1 MIRKILVRD
10 YLRGYGDMTAEER
23 KAFVGRGGEW
33 LAQDGARLLNMT
45 DRPMARSQSLMTI
58 TTRWAA
64 EDTKAVTDGI
74 MLMSALVGVADTW
87 LPTQIYMKSAYRAV
101 RQVVAIL
108 SEIPQGTER
117 GGVWAAPE
125 LPAMGAKT
133 VTRGNG
139 KTSETA
145 ARLQGK
151 GWQGHLQPVPAMKK
165 LPKAE
170 QMTKHPGIEK
180 GSGVALQPLAKSAA
194 GAGAGKPQALPAAV
208 GATANPGSKRQGGNA
223 IATQQTKKEQQ
234 PTDTSLTSHLSP
246 LTSKMVPARPRHIDQ
261 YVHLLPKETQER
273 AAGYGELMRQ
283 LGEARDNMQLLMDD
297 DHASAKS
304 REQWAKQATK
314 LDKKIRAI
322 RDELDREWEKVA
334 ESGRVRV
341 DALGNAYVV
350 EMRNEKGEMRNDDAA
365 ADTSLTSDLSPLTS
379 ELSSEQRK
387 RRRDLRKWLIDLR
400 RGKEGKDREKRI
412 EQWRVNWKEYLT
424 LEPKEKALEDEKIL
438 EAAKHFGIDIGGNPA
453 EHGTDANGVKKE

>member
-1 MIRKILVRD
+1 MIKKILVRD
-10 YLRGYGDMTAEER
+10 YLKGYGDMTAEER
-23 KAFVGRGGEW
+23 KAFVGRVGEW
-33 LAQDGARLLNMT
+33 LVSDGARLLKLT

-58 TTRWAA
+58 TTRWTA
-64 EDTKAVTDGI
+64 EDAKAVTDGI

-117 GGVWAAPE
+117 GGVWTAPE

-194 GAGAGKPQALPAAV
+194 GAGAGKPQALPSSVAGTGQTEKPLPMIKTEGKEYDAA
-208 GATANPGSKRQGGNA
+208 
-223 IATQQTKKEQQ
+223 
-234 PTDTSLTSHLSP
+234 TDTVRVQCAV
-246 LTSKMVPARPRHIDQ
+246 VPARPKHIDQ
-261 YVHLLPKETQER
+261 YVHLLPKATQER

-304 REQWAKQATK
+304 REQWAKQATRI
-314 LDKKIRAI
+314 DKKTRALKE
-322 RDELDREWEKVA
+322 ELDREWGKVA
-334 ESGRVRV
+334 ASGRVV
-341 DALGNAYVV
+341 IDDLGMAHLVPTSQC
-350 EMRNEKGEMRNDDAA
+350 DAA
-365 ADTSLTSDLSPLTS
+365 LNGTGADGEGGEQEPAELT
-379 ELSSEQRK
+379 SEQRK

-400 RGKEGKDREKRI
+400 RGKEGKNREKRI
-412 EQWRVNWKEYLT
+412 EQWRVNWQEYLT
-424 LEPKEKALEDEKIL
+424 LEPKEKALQDEKIL
-438 EAAKHFGIDIGGNPA
+438 EAAKHFGIDLLQIATN
-453 EHGTDANGVKKE
+453 

>member
-1 MIRKILVRD
+1 
-10 YLRGYGDMTAEER
+10 MTE
-23 KAFVGRGGEW
+23 
-33 LAQDGARLLNMT
+33 
-45 DRPMARSQSLMTI
+45 
-58 TTRWAA
+58 
-64 EDTKAVTDGI
+64 GI
-74 MLMSALVGVADTW
+74 SLMSAMVAVADTW

-117 GGVWAAPE
+117 GGVGAAPE
-125 LPAMGAKT
+125 LPAMGAKA

-194 GAGAGKPQALPAAV
+194 GAGAGKPQALPSSVAGTGQTEKPLPMIKTVGKEYDAA
-208 GATANPGSKRQGGNA
+208 
-223 IATQQTKKEQQ
+223 
-234 PTDTSLTSHLSP
+234 TDTVRVQCAV
-246 LTSKMVPARPRHIDQ
+246 VPARPKHIDQ
-261 YVHLLPKETQER
+261 YVHLLPKATQER
-273 AAGYGELMRQ
+273 ASQYGDLMRQ

-314 LDKKIRAI
+314 IDKKIRAI

-341 DALGNAYVV
+341 DALGNAF
-350 EMRNEKGEMRNDDAA
+350 
-365 ADTSLTSDLSPLTS
+365 LSEELRVKS
-379 ELSSEQRK
+379 EELATAEENSAISHQPPDLSSEQKK
-387 RRRDLRKWLIDLR
+387 RRRELRKWLIDLR

-412 EQWRVNWKEYLT
+412 EQWRVNWQEYLT

-438 EAAKHFGIDIGGNPA
+438 EAAKHFGISLN
-453 EHGTDANGVKKE
+453 EE

>member
-10 YLRGYGDMTAEER
+10 YLKGYGDMTAEER
-23 KAFVGRGGEW
+23 TAFVGRVGEW
-33 LAQDGARLLNMT
+33 LVRDGMRLLTLT

-58 TTRWAA
+58 TTRWTS

-87 LPTQIYMKSAYRAV
+87 LPTQIYMRSACRAI
-101 RQVVAIL
+101 RQVVSVL
-108 SEIPQGTER
+108 SEVSDFKFQISGE
-117 GGVWAAPE
+117 VSAAPE
-125 LPAMGAKT
+125 LPAVGAK
-133 VTRGNG
+133 VITRGNG

-151 GWQGHLQPVPAMKK
+151 GWQGHLQPVPAIKK

-194 GAGAGKPQALPAAV
+194 GAGVVNPQALPSSVSGTGQTEKPLPMIKTVGKEYDAA
-208 GATANPGSKRQGGNA
+208 
-223 IATQQTKKEQQ
+223 
-234 PTDTSLTSHLSP
+234 TDTVRVQCAV
-246 LTSKMVPARPRHIDQ
+246 VPARPKHIDQ
-261 YVHLLPKETQER
+261 YVHLLPKATQER
-273 AAGYGELMRQ
+273 ASQYGELMRQ

-322 RDELDREWEKVA
+322 RDELDREWVKVA
-334 ESGRVRV
+334 ESGRVRL
-341 DALGNAYVV
+341 DAFGNAFLVPDGESSGTTADGEDGEQKPV
-350 EMRNEKGEMRNDDAA
+350 E
-365 ADTSLTSDLSPLTS
+365 LTS
-379 ELSSEQRK
+379 EQKK
-387 RRRDLRKWLIDLR
+387 RRRELRKWLIDLR
-400 RGKEGKDREKRI
+400 RGKEGKDRERRI
-412 EQWRVNWKEYLT
+412 EQWRVNWQDYLT

-438 EAAKHFGIDIGGNPA
+438 EAARHFGIDLGGNA
-453 EHGTDANGVKKE
+453 AG